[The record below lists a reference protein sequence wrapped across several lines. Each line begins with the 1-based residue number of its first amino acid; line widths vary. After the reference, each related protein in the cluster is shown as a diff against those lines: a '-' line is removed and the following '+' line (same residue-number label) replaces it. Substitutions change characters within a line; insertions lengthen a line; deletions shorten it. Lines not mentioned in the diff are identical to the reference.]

1 MPIAI
6 QTLYAEAKCFACYG
20 ISEAEALTLAL
31 ERRWA
36 LAVNPAA
43 DVTPAG
49 LLGSAA
55 CYACYTNG
63 NLYDLFEL
71 ALLNIVA
78 EAS

>member
-1 MPIAI
+1 MTIPI
-6 QTLYAEAKCFACYG
+6 QTLYDEAKCYACYG
-20 ISEAEALTLAL
+20 LSESEALTLAL

-36 LAVNPAA
+36 LKVNPAA
-43 DVTPAG
+43 DVTPEG
-49 LLGSAA
+49 LLVSSA

-63 NLYDLFEL
+63 NLFDLFEL